1 MWNRNQKTIA
11 TEISCTGIGVHTGEK
26 VNITFKPEQENK
38 GISFIRTDVKDRN
51 NLIKADFSIVH
62 KTNLGTNLQNSAG
75 VEIATIE
82 HLMSALW
89 ACNIDNI
96 IIEIDNIETP
106 IFDGSS
112 EPFLFFINSAGTKEQ
127 NARKKY
133 LKIKQKTEI
142 LLEDKYCIIEPS
154 DSFSIDFTIE
164 FNNELIGK
172 QEHYFNANQHN
183 YKTEISRART
193 FGLAE
198 EINYLRKNGLALGGS
213 LDNAIVVDKN
223 KVLNSGGLRF
233 KNEFARH
240 KILDVIG
247 DLYLCNMY
255 IIGKYT
261 GYRAGHELNNKLLRK
276 IYADSNNYEIIS

>member
-1 MWNRNQKTIA
+1 M
-11 TEISCTGIGVHTGEK
+11 
-26 VNITFKPEQENK
+26 
-38 GISFIRTDVKDRN
+38 
-51 NLIKADFSIVH
+51 
-62 KTNLGTNLQNSAG
+62 LG
-75 VEIATIE
+75 
-82 HLMSALW
+82 
-89 ACNIDNI
+89 
-96 IIEIDNIETP
+96 
-106 IFDGSS
+106 
-112 EPFLFFINSAGTKEQ
+112 
-127 NARKKY
+127 KKY

-154 DSFSIDFTIE
+154 DSFSVDFTIE

>member
-26 VNITFKPEQENK
+26 VNITFKPAQENK
-38 GISFIRTDVKDRN
+38 GISFIRTDVKDKN

-62 KTNLGTNLQNSAG
+62 KTNLGTNLKNSAG

-89 ACNIDNI
+89 ACDIDNI

-127 NARKKY
+127 NAKKKY

-142 LLEDKYCIIEPS
+142 SLENKYCIIEPS
-154 DSFSIDFTIE
+154 DSFSVDFTIE
-164 FNNELIGK
+164 FNNKLIGK
-172 QEHYFNANQHN
+172 QKHYFNANQHN

-198 EINYLRKNGLALGGS
+198 EIDYLRKNGLALGGS
-213 LDNAIVVDKN
+213 LDNAIVVDKD

-233 KNEFARH
+233 KNEFTRH

-276 IYADSNNYEIIS
+276 IYADSNNYEIIN